1 MLTNRDL
8 IMDLILKTDRFITK
22 RGQDIAARRELIQI
36 LNQFSDNALDAIYIN
51 NTDNFN
57 IPDVVVMPLYNTEF
71 AAFAMNPDDPETCP
85 FGYTIEIHERCFKYP
100 AEWLAAI
107 LIHDILQNVMSDT
120 ARVRFMKAYNDVI
133 SQYPTEQILNLFTD
147 ISNSEVIFM
156 MYMEICCR
164 PFKVPVSGE
173 DYTGTDEVLKAMH
186 LADAYDAYLEKTLPV
201 SIDDPEDRINQEI
214 KNDYRDVETI
224 IKSCMDRD
232 IRHYYAMI
240 RNGVP
245 LVSLDHI
252 LSSSKTANSLG
263 FISRK
268 RTKKPINRPQTSPD
282 GTDTMASLSESF
294 MNPRSEIDM
303 RFKVDRVIADIRYCS
318 TEAERDVILFKIK
331 NLSLKMLKT
340 RQDIEK
346 KLKKEPGNE
355 VYAHQL
361 SVVQNFEQ
369 ELNTLREQV
378 LNMEIKQKVWRVYSK
393 TELPPGYDF

>member
-8 IMDLILKTDRFITK
+8 IMELILKTDRFITK
-22 RGQDIAARRELIQI
+22 KGQDITARRELIQI

-51 NTDNFN
+51 NISNFN

-85 FGYTIEIHERCFKYP
+85 FGYTIEIHERCFNYP
-100 AEWLAAI
+100 AEWLVAI

-120 ARVRFMKAYNDVI
+120 VRVRFMRAYNDVI
-133 SQYPTEQILNLFTD
+133 SAYPTETILNLFSD

-164 PFKVPVSGE
+164 PFKVPVRGT

-224 IKSCMDRD
+224 IKSCIDHD
-232 IRHYYAMI
+232 IRHYYTMI

-252 LSSSKTANSLG
+252 LSGSKTANSLG

-268 RTKKPINRPQTSPD
+268 RTKKPIPQPSNDIP
-282 GTDTMASLSESF
+282 TMAPIAESF

-303 RFKVDRVIADIRYCS
+303 RFKVDRIIADIRYCS
-318 TEAERDVILFKIK
+318 TEAERDVIMFKIK
-331 NLSLKMLKT
+331 NLRLKMAST
-340 RQDIEK
+340 RINVEK
-346 KLKKEPGNE
+346 KLKKDPGNE
-355 VYAHQL
+355 VYAHEL
-361 SVVQNFEQ
+361 SVVKTFED
-369 ELNTLREQV
+369 ELDTLRQQV
-378 LNMEIKQKVWRVYSK
+378 ANMEIKQKVWRVYSK